1 MAYDA
6 SKLEEGVPIPDTD
19 SQEGSA
25 QGMAGPHK
33 RHQKPQRCA
42 PTAVGSALQLVYV
55 EAVAVLVKRA
65 LSYILSKC
73 ACIYQM

>member
-6 SKLEEGVPIPDTD
+6 SKLEEGVPVPDTD

-42 PTAVGSALQLVYV
+42 PAAVGSALQLVYE
-55 EAVAVLVKRA
+55 EAVAVLLKRA
-65 LSYILSKC
+65 LSYVLGKLAS
-73 ACIYQM
+73 IYQL